1 MVNGRA
7 NFKVIHWVNGARG
20 MTTKNK
26 KSKPVPPSRVRYTEA
41 NPTVSVRI
49 SQELKGDLEDL
60 KEMSGLSMANIL
72 KAGMDKLKPDVDQFY
87 DQGLKDGY
95 EMAEEEFKVLATC
108 SGCEEA
114 HLPVVGERMKAVAA
128 QRLIGWTGRSC
139 R

>member
-1 MVNGRA
+1 MVNVRA
-7 NFKVIHWVNGARG
+7 NFRVIHRVNGACR
-20 MTTKNK
+20 MTTKNR
-26 KSKPVPPSRVRYTEA
+26 KSKPVPPSRIRYVEA

-49 SQELKGDLEDL
+49 SQELKGELEDL

-95 EMAEEEFKVLATC
+95 EMAEAEFKVLATC
-108 SGCEEA
+108 SGCGKV

-128 QRLIGWTGRSC
+128 QRLFDWTGKGC

>member
-7 NFKVIHWVNGARG
+7 NFKVIHRVNGARG

-49 SQELKGDLEDL
+49 SQELKGELEDL
-60 KEMSGLSMANIL
+60 KEMSGLSMADIL
-72 KAGMDKLKPDVDQFY
+72 KAGLDKLKPDVDQFY

-108 SGCEEA
+108 SGCGEV
-114 HLPVVGERMKAVAA
+114 HLLVVGEGMKAVPV
-128 QRLIGWTGRSC
+128 
-139 R
+139 